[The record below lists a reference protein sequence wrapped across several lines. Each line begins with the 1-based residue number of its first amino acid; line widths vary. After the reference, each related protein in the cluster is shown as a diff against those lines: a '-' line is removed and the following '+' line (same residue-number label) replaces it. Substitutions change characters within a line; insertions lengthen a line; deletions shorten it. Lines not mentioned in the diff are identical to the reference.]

1 MNKIRLKFLSITL
14 LFIGVIGSAQDADM
28 ARIYKA
34 MDKGRNGE
42 ELKIGVIG
50 GSITEGYAASSEN
63 RRWANLVADW
73 WEDTFPD
80 SDVVLINAGWG
91 GTGSDIGTHRLRED
105 LLVYE
110 PDFFVIEFSVNDSE
124 GEMALKMMEGMLQQG
139 LCSENHPG
147 IMLLMLKQDNGTT
160 AQESHKPVAQHY
172 RVPYVSF
179 ADRIDAKVAEDGVSL
194 SSVFIDGLHPNDAGM
209 NYIAGFIHEKLDSIY
224 STLPDENLLPEIN
237 TQLPDPLVT
246 DVFSNTYQYYNHNIA
261 PVNNQGWELNQT
273 GWSASVPGQQ
283 IDFQIQGNA
292 ISLIFPRVN
301 FATKGR
307 VEVWV
312 DDHPKS
318 LLDCWMYEDWGTLH
332 AYSLIQEGLEDGPHI
347 VHIRVIPESSTDGH
361 TVHIERIMA
370 AGNVGSAPPI
380 AITKSKQ
387 KALVNLQIEFDG
399 SESFDPDGDSISLY
413 EWTIVESPAESLAEI
428 ENPFAPVA
436 LFTPDQ
442 AGVYKISL
450 EVSSGEMT
458 GVAAIKTLSVQA
470 SNTRP
475 VAVVGNDTISAL
487 NRYFEFDGSQSYD
500 DDGDEL
506 VFMWELESKPEGS
519 FTIISLPDSEKPLCK
534 FDMEGDYVVSLVV
547 YDSLEYSD
555 KALITVESRD
565 GYTTINSPD
574 SNEDMIR
581 AYPSPASSLITLEF
595 YLQQPEPVSVKWLS
609 IGGNCTRE
617 YTLHSTQS
625 GLNRLIIDIPGL
637 KLSKGIYMI
646 NVSGKSWSKTIRTT
660 II

>member
-1 MNKIRLKFLSITL
+1 MKKTGSIVIIFLCFVFSS
-14 LFIGVIGSAQDADM
+14 SAQEADM

-34 MDKGRNGE
+34 MDKGRRGE

-50 GSITEGYAASSEN
+50 GSITAGSAASSEN

-73 WEDTFPD
+73 WEDTFPE

-105 LLVYE
+105 LLVDE

-194 SSVFIDGLHPNDAGM
+194 SSIFVDGLHPNDAGM
-209 NYIAGFIHEKLDSIY
+209 AYIAGFIHEKLDSIY

-246 DVFSNTYQYYNHNIA
+246 DVFSNTYQYYNHNIV
-261 PVNNQGWELNQT
+261 PVNNQGWEISQT

-292 ISLIFPRVN
+292 ISLIFPQVN

-318 LLDCWMYEDWGTLH
+318 LLDCWMYENWGPRH
-332 AYSLIQEGLEDGPHI
+332 AYSLIQEGLEEGPHI
-347 VHIRVIPESSTDGH
+347 LHIRVIPESSTSGND
-361 TVHIERIMA
+361 VHIERIMA

-387 KALVNLQIEFDG
+387 KALVNLQVELDG
-399 SESFDPDGDSISLY
+399 RDSFDPDGDSINLY
-413 EWTIVESPAESLAEI
+413 EWIILESPAESMAEI
-428 ENPFAPVA
+428 ENPFAPLA

-442 AGVYKISL
+442 AGVYKIGL

-458 GVAAIKTLSVQA
+458 GVAAIKTVSVQA
-470 SNTRP
+470 TNARP
-475 VAVVGNDTISAL
+475 VAVPGNDTIGAL
-487 NRYFEFDGSQSYD
+487 NRYFKFDGSQSYD

-519 FTIISLPDSEKPLCK
+519 FAIISLHDSEKPLCK

-547 YDSLEYSD
+547 YDSLEFSE
-555 KALITVESRD
+555 KAYITVESRD
-565 GYTTINSPD
+565 GYTGIKSPD
-574 SNEDMIR
+574 SNLDRLR
-581 AYPSPASSLITLEF
+581 AYPSPASSALTLEF
-595 YLQQPEPVSVKWLS
+595 YLQYPESVLVQIFS
-609 IGGNCTRE
+609 IKGQCISE
-617 YTLHSTQS
+617 YSAPS
-625 GLNRLIIDIPGL
+625 ARPGLNTLILDIDEMGIP
-637 KLSKGIYMI
+637 KGIYMI
-646 NVSGKSWSKTIRTT
+646 KISGKNHSKTIRTT